1 MPSSISLD
9 LRKRILKVYD
19 QGGVTRDD
27 VAKRFDVSLGM
38 VKKLLRQRRELGD
51 IRHQHHRSGR
61 KPKILESHCREME
74 RLLDEKPDMTLED
87 ALASCMTLYQ
97 PVPVRDASGTVL
109 GTVHPQDLAKALQ
122 VERE

>member
-1 MPSSISLD
+1 MRAETGEVGPD
-9 LRKRILKVYD
+9 DPGLR
-19 QGGVTRDD
+19 
-27 VAKRFDVSLGM
+27 
-38 VKKLLRQRRELGD
+38 
-51 IRHQHHRSGR
+51 
-61 KPKILESHCREME
+61 
-74 RLLDEKPDMTLED
+74 PDMTLED